1 MWLTIVSLAVAF
13 FFAGCNKLD
22 NVIPVEPVVTYTLPS
37 ASITA
42 AEKITMTTA
51 EVVAKIVAF
60 NSPTTVVV
68 QYKEVGTSW
77 GTAIEKVVPAG
88 NDTFSL
94 PLALVF
100 LKSATE
106 YTVRVVASNKAGEVA
121 PEVKFTTA
129 AVSDVDGNYYGAV
142 QIGTQT
148 WMTSDLKT
156 THYRDGSA
164 IPNVVENAAWSQ
176 LTTGGMCYYNN
187 DSKNTSPLYNWYA
200 AASTGDK
207 SLAPAGWHV
216 ATHADWVTLRNYLG
230 GETIAGGKLKSL
242 NNWKSPNTGA
252 NNITGFNAIP
262 SSIRSPVDGTFWD
275 NDGSYATWLS
285 VQIPAGNVAYVS
297 FDDTKLQTQFVF
309 NAQYGAAVRCVKD

>member
-1 MWLTIVSLAVAF
+1 
-13 FFAGCNKLD
+13 
-22 NVIPVEPVVTYTLPS
+22 
-37 ASITA
+37 
-42 AEKITMTTA
+42 MTTA
-51 EVVAKIVAF
+51 ELIAKVVAY
-60 NSPTTVVV
+60 NSATTVLI

-142 QIGTQT
+142 QIGTQI

-164 IPNVVENAAWSQ
+164 IPNVVDNAAWSQ
-176 LTTGGMCYYNN
+176 LTTGGMCYYQN
-187 DSKNTSPLYNWYA
+187 DVKNTPLYNWYA
-200 AASTGDK
+200 ATDIRN
-207 SLAPAGWHV
+207 LAPTGWHV

-230 GETIAGGKLKSL
+230 GRTVAGGHIKSL
-242 NNWKSPNTGA
+242 KGWKAPNTGA
-252 NNITGFNAIP
+252 DNSSGFNAVMTGD
-262 SSIRSPVDGTFWD
+262 RDEVTGNFFDGDTHAIWI
-275 NDGSYATWLS
+275 S
-285 VQIPAGNVAYVS
+285 VQVPAGNVAYAS
-297 FDDTKLQTQFVF
+297 YDDAILETQAVY
-309 NAQYGAAVRCVKD
+309 NARIGAAVRCVKD